1 MQTEPLEEQIIDDLG
16 EQRRE
21 NDIVQDICEQTGLPW
36 KSAEELVSEVK
47 ADHRDLINQRRRMP
61 VVILGVT
68 FVGAGILLAVLMI
81 VGALNGVNIQLR
93 QIPIPYSG
101 NFVFALFGIFL
112 TTGGYLG
119 LKKAW

>member
-16 EQRRE
+16 EERRE

-36 KSAEELVSEVK
+36 ESAEELVSEVK
-47 ADHRDLINQRRRMP
+47 ADHRDLIHQHRRMP
-61 VVILGVT
+61 VLLLGVT
-68 FVGAGILLAVLMI
+68 FVGAGILLAVVMV
-81 VGALNGVNIQLR
+81 VGAIKGYSIELS

-101 NFVFALFGIFL
+101 NLIFALFGIFL
-112 TTGGYLG
+112 ATGGYLG